1 MHVFK
6 LSDNLTALD
15 VRDLDALTKA
25 RDRLPCHCSLVVA
38 LRKREHRSFSAPPGR
53 AILFDRGS
61 VAPAGP
67 EHRHQSI
74 IASSEDYYRNRSVRP
89 RRSGIPCGATSAR
102 QRIQPLT
109 SHGALSY
116 EPRVEGV
123 VAFAAAAASLASL
136 TPAFPRPVLELVMA
150 PVAEALLPSWARV
163 ARRTAVPATST
174 TVRFVRPIM
183 GPCRPTPSSP
193 WTAES
198 RALWASLSGGTK
210 AGGSARG
217 RPAG

>member
-1 MHVFK
+1 M
-6 LSDNLTALD
+6 LLLD
-15 VRDLDALTKA
+15 RRFGRTKRA
-25 RDRLPCHCSLVVA
+25 APASPEHCSRSTIASWKDRLTS
-38 LRKREHRSFSAPPGR
+38 RSEP
-53 AILFDRGS
+53 L
-61 VAPAGP
+61 
-67 EHRHQSI
+67 
-74 IASSEDYYRNRSVRP
+74 
-89 RRSGIPCGATSAR
+89 RRSDTPNGNTSAR
-102 QRIQPLT
+102 QPIQPLT
-109 SHGALSY
+109 PRGVSPH
-116 EPRVEGV
+116 EPRVQGV
-123 VAFAAAAASLASL
+123 VAVAAAATSCASL
-136 TPAFPRPVLELVMA
+136 TPALPRHVFELAMA

-163 ARRTAVPATST
+163 ARRAAVPSTSA